1 MLLKICNKCG
11 MVQEPSNFCPNC
23 GNDLRNINCL
33 PDESNS
39 AGAFEFCAADVC
51 YLEKDYAEALKWYN
65 ISAKRGNKCAK
76 KRLKLFFDVEIN

>member
-1 MLLKICNKCG
+1 

-39 AGAFEFCAADVC
+39 AGAFALYFADVY
-51 YLEKDYAEALKWYN
+51 YLKKEFVEALKWYN
-65 ISAKRGNKCAK
+65 ISAKMGNKCAK
-76 KRLKLFFDVEIN
+76 ERLKLFFNVEIN